1 MPGLP
6 ARMRILLILAKNFFF
21 DKIFFSFSNVHTRKI
36 KPGYTTYEVN
46 TISLFET
53 IPPKNQTIS
62 IH

>member
-1 MPGLP
+1 
-6 ARMRILLILAKNFFF
+6 MRILLILAKKFFS

-36 KPGYTTYEVN
+36 KPGYITYEVN
-46 TISLFET
+46 TIPLFET